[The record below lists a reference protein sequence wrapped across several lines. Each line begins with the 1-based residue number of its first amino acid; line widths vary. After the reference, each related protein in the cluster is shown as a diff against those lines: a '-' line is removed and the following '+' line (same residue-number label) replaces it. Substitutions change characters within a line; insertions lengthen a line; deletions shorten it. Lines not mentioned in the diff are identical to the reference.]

1 MFGYS
6 CQGEFSP
13 DGPTES
19 SVGPGT
25 APYRLLRKADLPE
38 IWQPI
43 PIKNI
48 GIELPDTP
56 WGRSYFAWA
65 TRELRLREN
74 SSAAR
79 GAGSEDA
86 PGVMLVS
93 MANFREPGDARAAAI
108 LCLQTLLSEGRPP
121 RDHVLQILQQ
131 G

>member
-6 CQGEFSP
+6 CQREFSP

-25 APYRLLRKADLPE
+25 APYRLLCKADLPD

-43 PIKNI
+43 PVKNI

-56 WGRSYFAWA
+56 WGRSYYAWA
-65 TRELRLREN
+65 IRELRLREN
-74 SSAAR
+74 I
-79 GAGSEDA
+79 AGSEEV

-93 MANFREPGDARAAAI
+93 MANFREPEDARAAAVM
-108 LCLQTLLSEGRPP
+108 CLQTLLAEGRPP
-121 RDHVLQILQQ
+121 REHVVQILRQ

>member
-19 SVGPGT
+19 SFGPGT
-25 APYRLLRKADLPE
+25 APYRLLCKADLPD

-43 PIKNI
+43 PVKSI
-48 GIELPDTP
+48 GIELHDMP
-56 WGRSYFAWA
+56 WGRRYYAWA
-65 TRELRLREN
+65 IRELRLREN
-74 SSAAR
+74 I
-79 GAGSEDA
+79 AGSEEV

-93 MANFREPGDARAAAI
+93 MANFREPEDARAAAVM
-108 LCLQTLLSEGRPP
+108 CLQTLLAEGRPP
-121 RDHVLQILQQ
+121 REHVVQILQQ

>member
-6 CQGEFSP
+6 CQREFSP

-25 APYRLLRKADLPE
+25 APYRLLCKADLPD

-43 PIKNI
+43 PVKSI

-56 WGRSYFAWA
+56 WGRSYYAWA
-65 TRELRLREN
+65 IRELRLREN
-74 SSAAR
+74 I
-79 GAGSEDA
+79 AGSEEV

-93 MANFREPGDARAAAI
+93 MANFREPENARAAAVM
-108 LCLQTLLSEGRPP
+108 CLQTLLAEGRPS
-121 RDHVLQILQQ
+121 REHVVQILRQ